1 MLDCTVDRPC
11 PIFNS
16 DILELRLS
24 IETIIMTSLL
34 PLVFDLSRVNLTDEQ
49 FYQLCTNNPDIPLE
63 RSAKGD
69 LIVMSPVGGEG
80 GSYEME
86 LGTDLAIWNRQ
97 TKLGKVFSS
106 STLFKLSNGGDRS
119 PDAAWI
125 ELARWQALSPEQRQ
139 KFPPITPDFVIELR
153 SPSDN
158 LETLR
163 QKMQEYLNSGV
174 RLAWM
179 FNPQQQQVEIYRQ
192 GQSKEIRQLPT
203 ELSGETVLQGFVL
216 QVDLFA
222 I

>member
-1 MLDCTVDRPC
+1 
-11 PIFNS
+11 
-16 DILELRLS
+16 
-24 IETIIMTSLL
+24 MTSLL

-49 FYQLCTNNPDIPLE
+49 FYQLCMSNPDIPLE
-63 RSAKGD
+63 RTAKGN

-86 LGTDLAIWNRQ
+86 IGTDLAIWNRQ

-106 STLFKLSNGGDRS
+106 STLFKLPGGGDRS

-125 ELARWQALSPEQRQ
+125 ALSRWQTLSLEQRQ
-139 KFPPITPDFVIELR
+139 KFPSIAPDFIMELR

-192 GQSKEIRQLPT
+192 GQSQEIRQLPT

-216 QVDLFA
+216 RVDLF
-222 I
+222 

>member
-1 MLDCTVDRPC
+1 
-11 PIFNS
+11 
-16 DILELRLS
+16 
-24 IETIIMTSLL
+24 MTSLL

-63 RSAKGD
+63 RTAKGD
-69 LIVMSPVGGEG
+69 LVVMSPVGGEG

-86 LGTDLAIWNRQ
+86 LGIDLGNWNRQ
-97 TKLGKVFSS
+97 TRLGKVFSS
-106 STLFKLSNGGDRS
+106 STLFKLPGGGDRS

-125 ELARWQALSPEQRQ
+125 ELSRWQALSLAQRQ
-139 KFPPITPDFVIELR
+139 KFPPIAPDFVIELR
-153 SPSDN
+153 SPSDK
-158 LETLR
+158 LETPQ
-163 QKMQEYLNSGV
+163 QKMQEYLDSGV

-203 ELSGETVLQGFVL
+203 EISGETVLQGFVL

-222 I
+222 S